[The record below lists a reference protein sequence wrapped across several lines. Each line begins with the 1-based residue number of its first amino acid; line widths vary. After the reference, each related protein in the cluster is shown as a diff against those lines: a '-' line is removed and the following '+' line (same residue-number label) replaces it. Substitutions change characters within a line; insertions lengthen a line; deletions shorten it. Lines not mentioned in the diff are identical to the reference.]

1 MGRGW
6 NPFFSKDKGGPEIFN
21 SEKFMKNVEK
31 FWKIPKKSAKFGKIQ
46 EFLGQI
52 AKIDKRAGWWSKSW

>member
-6 NPFFSKDKGGPEIFN
+6 NPFFSKDKEGPEILISEKILKN
-21 SEKFMKNVEK
+21 SEKFR
-31 FWKIPKKSAKFGKIQ
+31 KKSGKFGKIQ

-52 AKIDKRAGWWSKSW
+52 AKINKLAGWWSKSW